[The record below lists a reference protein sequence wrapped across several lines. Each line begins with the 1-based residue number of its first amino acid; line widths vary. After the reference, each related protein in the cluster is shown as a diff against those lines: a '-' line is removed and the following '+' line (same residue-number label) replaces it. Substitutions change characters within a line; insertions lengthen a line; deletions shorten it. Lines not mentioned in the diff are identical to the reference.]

1 MARRL
6 IRRMTQIT
14 GVSGS
19 LRDGSYTRV
28 AVRTALR
35 AAEGEGA
42 ETNHADL
49 REYDLP
55 VFDPNYGDAGD
66 GPRLRKEMS
75 DADAVVLGTPMYHG
89 SYSSTLKNALD
100 YCGFDE
106 FEDKTVGLL
115 AVSGG
120 RFPVT
125 ALEHLRSTCRA
136 LNAWVIPHQA
146 AVPNSSS
153 AFEDRGFVEDGARER
168 VEKLGRDVVKFAGV
182 GECENFEGD
191 ENVGAD

>member
-1 MARRL
+1 MESKRIA
-6 IRRMTQIT
+6 

-19 LRDGSYTRV
+19 LRDTSCTRV

-35 AAEGEGA
+35 AAETEGA
-42 ETNHADL
+42 ETNHIDL
-49 REYDLP
+49 RGYDLP
-55 VFDPNYGDAGD
+55 VFDPDVDVED
-66 GPRLRKEMS
+66 GSRLRREIRG
-75 DADAVVLGTPMYHG
+75 ADAVVLGTPMYHG
-89 SYSSTLKNALD
+89 SYASPLKNALD

-146 AVPNSSS
+146 AVPNSSA
-153 AFEDRGFVEDGARER
+153 AFENGELVDDGTRER

-182 GECENFEGD
+182 GDCENFEGD